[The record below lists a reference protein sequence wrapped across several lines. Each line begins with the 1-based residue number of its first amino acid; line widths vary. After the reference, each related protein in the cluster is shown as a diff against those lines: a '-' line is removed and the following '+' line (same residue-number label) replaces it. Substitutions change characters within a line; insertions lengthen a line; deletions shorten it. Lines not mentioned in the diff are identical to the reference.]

1 MEIGQPQITPS
12 WIPVQMKIPPYLLP
26 IKEEVEL
33 PKDQRPGQLRICQL
47 LLKPALPFSTMQA
60 SATLLCLLLTV
71 AAFSIHIQ
79 AQPGKNGLAS
89 FPPGACCPFSGFS
102 RTITEW
108 GLLIVWSYCLCQKK
122 AIERGT
128 WGQSRVRGR
137 TWIWSLQDSLVE
149 TR

>member
-1 MEIGQPQITPS
+1 MKIGQPQITPS
-12 WIPVQMKIPPYLLP
+12 CVPFQMKIPPYLLP

-33 PKDQRPGQLRICQL
+33 PEDQRPGQLRICQL
-47 LLKPALPFSTMQA
+47 LLKPALPFSIMQV
-60 SATLLCLLLTV
+60 SAMLLCLLLTV

-89 FPPGACCPFSGFS
+89 LPPGACCPFSGFS

-108 GLLIVWSYCLCQKK
+108 GLPIVSFYWLCQKK
-122 AIERGT
+122 ARERGT
-128 WGQSRVRGR
+128 RGQSRARGR
-137 TWIWSLQDSLVE
+137 TWVWSLQDSLVE